1 MFFFIATIREKCI
14 YRRRTLIF
22 ATILAPSSGQKLF
35 QFLSDNFYLPLCY
48 PVLKTSVRESTHIEV
63 QYRAKLK
70 KKSLIQSRHCRRKG
84 KLVKV
89 RIIEFIKQKI
99 VFASLTST
107 TKSLFHYDR
116 DLFNR
121 ELNNSKRSA
130 AYTIN
135 RFLRD

>member
-1 MFFFIATIREKCI
+1 MVVVA
-14 YRRRTLIF
+14 L
-22 ATILAPSSGQKLF
+22 
-35 QFLSDNFYLPLCY
+35 LSVDLVESVDLVSV
-48 PVLKTSVRESTHIEV
+48 VLVVNCTHILEV

-70 KKSLIQSRHCRRKG
+70 KKSLIQSRPCRRKG